1 MGVAYQTAGKQR
13 QRILGRAKAGTARR
27 RRPERRIQMGK
38 YLVIASYTADGLR
51 ELTANGAS
59 ARIEASKK
67 LVAEAGGSIESFYY
81 ALGSDDAFIVC
92 DLPDNVAAAA
102 TAIAAGASGV
112 VASRIVPLLT
122 ADEIDEAVSRKL
134 QLAGLDQ

>member
-1 MGVAYQTAGKQR
+1 MA
-13 QRILGRAKAGTARR
+13 
-27 RRPERRIQMGK
+27 K
-38 YLVIASYTADGLR
+38 YLAIASYTTDGLR
-51 ELTANGAS
+51 ELATHGAS

-81 ALGSDDAFIVC
+81 AFGSDDAFIVC

-112 VASRIVPLLT
+112 VVSRMVPLLT
-122 ADEIDEAVSRKL
+122 AEEIDEAAARNL
-134 QLAGLDQ
+134 RLAGPER

>member
-1 MGVAYQTAGKQR
+1 MA
-13 QRILGRAKAGTARR
+13 
-27 RRPERRIQMGK
+27 K
-38 YLVIASYTADGLR
+38 YLAIASYTADGLR
-51 ELTANGAS
+51 ELAAHGAS
-59 ARIEASKK
+59 ARIEASKE

-112 VASRIVPLLT
+112 VVSRMVPLLT
-122 ADEIDEAVSRKL
+122 AAEIDQAVSMNL
-134 QLAGLDQ
+134 GLAGPSR

>member
-1 MGVAYQTAGKQR
+1 
-13 QRILGRAKAGTARR
+13 
-27 RRPERRIQMGK
+27 MGK

-51 ELTANGAS
+51 ELTAHGAS
-59 ARIEASKK
+59 ARLEASKK

-81 ALGSDDAFIVC
+81 ALGSDDAFIIC

-112 VASRIVPLLT
+112 VVSRMVPLLT
-122 ADEIDEAVSRKL
+122 ADEIDQAVSRNL
-134 QLAGLDQ
+134 QLAGLGPCETYFLEPVGSGPSRS

>member
-1 MGVAYQTAGKQR
+1 MA
-13 QRILGRAKAGTARR
+13 
-27 RRPERRIQMGK
+27 K
-38 YLVIASYTADGLR
+38 YLAIASYTADGLR
-51 ELTANGAS
+51 ELAAHGAS
-59 ARIEASKK
+59 ARIEASKE

-112 VASRIVPLLT
+112 VVSRMVPLLT
-122 ADEIDEAVSRKL
+122 AEEIDQAVSMNL
-134 QLAGLDQ
+134 GLAGRSR

>member
-1 MGVAYQTAGKQR
+1 MA
-13 QRILGRAKAGTARR
+13 
-27 RRPERRIQMGK
+27 K
-38 YLVIASYTADGLR
+38 YLAIASYTADGLR
-51 ELTANGAS
+51 ELAAHGAS

-81 ALGSDDAFIVC
+81 AFGSDDAFIVC

-112 VASRIVPLLT
+112 VVSRMVPLLT
-122 ADEIDEAVSRKL
+122 AEEVDEAVSRNL
-134 QLAGLDQ
+134 RLAGRGG